1 MSGNNAGQTKPKGLP
16 VCSLWYHRHP
26 RPPALGPTGTRA
38 LSAPLTFNV
47 WTGHVEK
54 GRSRGGGGLCPRP
67 RCTRLGGCSRAT
79 PGSFLSPRPKRHNGL
94 CDITNSRAPGTR
106 SPGAR
111 EQTHHEQ
118 LRAPALLTMRTLTWL
133 LLLPVCL
140 SCGYAFMFSPL
151 RDKAKEPQGKVP
163 CGGHFRI
170 RQNLPE
176 HAQGWLGSKW
186 LWLFFVV
193 VLYVILKF
201 RGDSEK
207 SKEQNPSGLRGC
219 PFRSPLKKNQ
229 NASPNKD
236 YAFNTL
242 TQLEMDLVK
251 FVSKVRN
258 LKVAMATGSNL
269 KLQHLEVPPEPH
281 NNITIYE
288 IWGEEDSE

>member
-1 MSGNNAGQTKPKGLP
+1 
-16 VCSLWYHRHP
+16 
-26 RPPALGPTGTRA
+26 
-38 LSAPLTFNV
+38 
-47 WTGHVEK
+47 
-54 GRSRGGGGLCPRP
+54 
-67 RCTRLGGCSRAT
+67 
-79 PGSFLSPRPKRHNGL
+79 
-94 CDITNSRAPGTR
+94 
-106 SPGAR
+106 
-111 EQTHHEQ
+111 
-118 LRAPALLTMRTLTWL
+118 MRTLTWFL
-133 LLLPVCL
+133 FLPLCL

-151 RDKAKEPQGKVP
+151 REKVKEPQGKVP

-176 HAQGWLGSKW
+176 HTQGWLGSKW

-207 SKEQNPSGLRGC
+207 SKEQNPSALRGC
-219 PFRSPLKKNQ
+219 SYRSPLRKKQ

-258 LKVAMATGSNL
+258 LKVIIATSSNL
-269 KLQHLEVPPEPH
+269 RLQNLGAPGDPQ

-288 IWGEEDSE
+288 VWGEEDSE

>member
-1 MSGNNAGQTKPKGLP
+1 MWTLKWFLFLP
-16 VCSLWYHRHP
+16 L
-26 RPPALGPTGTRA
+26 
-38 LSAPLTFNV
+38 
-47 WTGHVEK
+47 
-54 GRSRGGGGLCPRP
+54 
-67 RCTRLGGCSRAT
+67 
-79 PGSFLSPRPKRHNGL
+79 
-94 CDITNSRAPGTR
+94 
-106 SPGAR
+106 
-111 EQTHHEQ
+111 
-118 LRAPALLTMRTLTWL
+118 
-133 LLLPVCL
+133 CL
-140 SCGYAFMFSPL
+140 SCGCAFMFSSL
-151 RDKAKEPQGKVP
+151 RDKAQDPQGKVP

-186 LWLFFVV
+186 LWLFFIV

-207 SKEQNPSGLRGC
+207 TKEQTLPGLRGC
-219 PFRSPLKKNQ
+219 TFRSPIKKNQ
-229 NASPNKD
+229 NASPSKD

-258 LKVAMATGSNL
+258 LKVAMAAGGNL
-269 KLQHLEVPPEPH
+269 KLPHQEGPTDPH